1 MYNDLIKRIALV
13 GFVLISACMVMA
25 PSCEKKPP
33 KPKPGKVLDE
43 AKTVGRSPASFRAP
57 DSDHSAGEDYFN
69 KADGGVALTPEEVRG
84 RNTWIVWTGGNDRFW
99 DTITVNS
106 FGSVDLLK
114 TLSSYPG
121 PINKSGERMKFS
133 RDNRWVYL
141 GLINEPCFEKASAPD
156 PERFGLWLDKRKP
169 DCPPDP
175 FEDEAR
181 YPGVRIGARGK
192 NMPVGSFYGR
202 ASGIVG
208 LRLFPNPAFDE
219 KAAAKWDP
227 KRYYDDPTYYNDKD
241 LIRPYRVGMSCSFCH
256 IGPDPLR
263 PPADPENPKWENL
276 SSTVGAQYFWVD
288 RILDW
293 KSDPTSYIFQMFH
306 TSRPG
311 ALDTSLVSTDNIV
324 NPRTMNAIYLVG
336 PRLDQAARLGKETI
350 GGGGLDNKQFN
361 DYFPPSDPL
370 NRLFVPPATAGSP
383 TIVYSPRVLK
393 DGADSVGGLGAP
405 NRGYLNIGRFRVE
418 GVLHFT
424 ALVGGVPPT
433 PIEIAVARKNSSYW
447 GATEDQ
453 TPDMARFLVRAGTP
467 HKLKDA
473 PGGEAYL
480 TKDQAVL
487 DRGKVVFAENCA
499 RCHSSKLPTPDRP
512 LGMFEKGGC
521 SGPDYMQCW
530 NEYWTWTKTGEF
542 KTKMR
547 AIVAAPD
554 FLDNNFLSAEH
565 RVPVTLLQTN
575 ACSPLATNGIRGNIW
590 DNFTSETYKQLPSVG
605 EITVYNPETGEPI
618 KLPVPGGGRG
628 YTRPASLVSLWS
640 TSPFL
645 LNNTVGR
652 FFDSP
657 SVETRMKSFDLAIEQ
672 MLWPEKRRKDP
683 VLEKAF
689 AERGIKDFPGVVD
702 RTTERCFIRIAPGY
716 VPDQLRPLVGPGQ
729 LLFPSIFRDKG
740 IEIGPIPPGFPI
752 GLLSN
757 MGLTN
762 EETDPKARLEHD
774 KKVLALVLNLSK
786 ALKKLGPNPT
796 DERAREVFAGL
807 VKPMMELSKCP
818 DYVVNRGHYF
828 GTGFDGEAA
837 LSDDDKRAL
846 IEYLKTF

>member
-1 MYNDLIKRIALV
+1 MDNDRLKRIVLV
-13 GFVLISACMVMA
+13 AFVLVSSSMVMA
-25 PSCEKKPP
+25 PSCDKPP
-33 KPKPGKVLDE
+33 RPGMVLDE
-43 AKTVGRSPASFRAP
+43 AKKVGRLPASFRAAGGN
-57 DSDHSAGEDYFN
+57 HSADEDYFQ
-69 KADGGVALTPEEVRG
+69 KADGGVAMTPEEVRG

-99 DTITVNS
+99 DTITINS

-114 TLSSYPG
+114 TLSSFPG
-121 PINKSGERMKFS
+121 SINPKGERMKFS
-133 RDNRWVYL
+133 RDNRWDYL
-141 GLINEPCFEKASAPD
+141 GLINEPCFEKPTAPD
-156 PERFGLWLDKRKP
+156 PARFNLWLDKRISSP

-175 FEDEAR
+175 FENEMK

-192 NMPVGSFYGR
+192 NMPVGSFYGW

-219 KAAAKWDP
+219 KAAAKWDA
-227 KRYYDDPTYYNDKD
+227 KRYYEDPTYYNNKD
-241 LIRPYRVGMSCSFCH
+241 LIRPYRVGMSCAFCH

-263 PPADPENPKWENL
+263 PPADPEKPRWENL

-293 KSDPTSYIFQMFH
+293 KADPTSYIFQMFH

-336 PRLDQAARLGKETI
+336 PRLDLAASFGKETL
-350 GGGGLDNKQFN
+350 GGGGLDNKQLN
-361 DYFPPSDPL
+361 DYLPPSDPL
-370 NRLFVPPATAGSP
+370 NRLFVPPATSF
-383 TIVYSPRVLK
+383 SPRVLK
-393 DGADSVGGLGAP
+393 DGADSVGALGAL
-405 NRGYLNIGRFRVE
+405 NRVYLNIGLFSE
-418 GVLHFT
+418 EWLLHFN
-424 ALVGGVPPT
+424 ALVGGAPTT
-433 PIEIAVARKNSSYW
+433 PIEIAVARRNSSYW
-447 GATEDQ
+447 GATEEQ
-453 TPDMARFLVRAGTP
+453 TADMARFLVRAGYP
-467 HKLKDA
+467 HKLEDA

-499 RCHSSKLPTPDRP
+499 RCHSSKLPTPDRR
-512 LGMFEKGGC
+512 LGMFEKQGC

-530 NEYWTWTKTGEF
+530 NEYWAWTKTDEF

-554 FLDNNFLSAEH
+554 FLDGNYLSAEH

-618 KLPVPGGGRG
+618 KFPAPGGGRG
-628 YTRPASLVSLWS
+628 FTRPASLISLWS

-652 FFDSP
+652 FFESP
-657 SVETRMKSFDLAIEQ
+657 SVEARMKSFDIAIEQ

-683 VLEKAF
+683 MLEKAF
-689 AERGIKDFPGVVD
+689 AEHGIKDFPGVVD
-702 RTTERCFIRIAPGY
+702 RTSVQSYIRIAPGY
-716 VPDQLRPLVGPGQ
+716 VPDKFRKLVGAGQ
-729 LLFPSIFRDKG
+729 LFFPSIFRDKG
-740 IEIGPIPPGFPI
+740 IEIGPIPSGFPV
-752 GLLSN
+752 GLFSN
-757 MGLTN
+757 MSLLN

-774 KKVLALVLNLSK
+774 KKVLALLIKLKK
-786 ALKKLGPNPT
+786 ALKDLGPNPT

-807 VKPMMELSKCP
+807 VKPLMELSKCP

-828 GTGFDGEAA
+828 GTGFDGEPA
-837 LSDDDKRAL
+837 LSDSDKRAL

>member
-1 MYNDLIKRIALV
+1 VNKDPLQRIALV
-13 GFVLISACMVMA
+13 GFLFVSACMVMA
-25 PSCEKKPP
+25 PSCDDRAR
-33 KPKPGKVLDE
+33 PGKVFDE
-43 AKTVGRSPASFRAP
+43 AKQVGRQPASFRAAGG
-57 DSDHSAGEDYFN
+57 DHSADEDYFRMV
-69 KADGGVALTPEEVRG
+69 DGGVAMTPEEVRG

-99 DTITVNS
+99 DTITINS

-114 TLSSYPG
+114 TLSSFPG
-121 PINKSGERMKFS
+121 TINPKGERMKFS
-133 RDNRWVYL
+133 RDNRWDYL
-141 GLINEPCFEKASAPD
+141 GLVNEPCFEMATAPD
-156 PERFGLWLDKRKP
+156 PARFGLWLDKRISSP

-175 FEDEAR
+175 FENETK
-181 YPGVRIGARGK
+181 YPGVRIGARGR
-192 NMPVGSFYGR
+192 NMPVGSFYGW

-219 KAAAKWDP
+219 KAAAKWDA
-227 KRYYDDPTYYNDKD
+227 KRYYEDPTYYNDKD
-241 LIRPYRVGMSCSFCH
+241 LIRPYRVGMSCAFCH

-293 KSDPTSYIFQMFH
+293 RADPTSYIFQMFH

-336 PRLDQAARLGKETI
+336 PRLDQAARLGKETL
-350 GGGGLDNKQFN
+350 GGGGLDNKQLN
-361 DYFPPSDPL
+361 DYLGPSDPL
-370 NRLFVPPATAGSP
+370 NRLFVPPSTSF
-383 TIVYSPRVLK
+383 SPRVLK
-393 DGADSVGGLGAP
+393 DGADSVGALGAL
-405 NRGYLNIGRFRVE
+405 NRVYLNIGLFSE
-418 GVLHFT
+418 EWLLHFN
-424 ALVGGVPPT
+424 ALVGGMPTT
-433 PIEIAVARKNSSYW
+433 PIPIATARLNSSYW
-447 GATEDQ
+447 GATEEQ
-453 TPDMARFLVRAGTP
+453 TPDMARFLIRAGYP
-467 HKLKDA
+467 HMLKDA
-473 PGGEAYL
+473 PGGEAFL

-512 LGMFEKGGC
+512 LGMFEKQGC

-530 NEYWTWTKTGEF
+530 NEYWAWTKTEEF
-542 KTKMR
+542 KSKMR

-554 FLDNNFLSAEH
+554 FLDGNYLSAEH

-618 KLPVPGGGRG
+618 KLTAPGGGRG
-628 YTRPASLVSLWS
+628 FTRPASLVSLWS

-652 FFDSP
+652 FFESP
-657 SVETRMKSFDLAIEQ
+657 SVETRMKSFDIAIEQ

-689 AERGIKDFPGVVD
+689 AERGIRDFPGVVD
-702 RTTERCFIRIAPGY
+702 RTTVQSYVRIAPGY
-716 VPDQLRPLVGPGQ
+716 VPDKFRKLVGPGQ

-740 IEIGPIPPGFPI
+740 IEIGPIPSGFPI

-757 MGLTN
+757 ISLLN
-762 EETDPKARLEHD
+762 EETSPKARLEHD
-774 KKVLALVLNLSK
+774 KKVLALLLKFKK
-786 ALKKLGPNPT
+786 ALKDLGPNPT
-796 DERAREVFAGL
+796 DERAREVWAGL
-807 VKPMMELSKCP
+807 VKPLMELSKCP

-828 GTGFDGEAA
+828 GAGYDGEPAP
-837 LSDDDKRAL
+837 K
-846 IEYLKTF
+846 